1 MRISY
6 QQLYEEFLRVLTSR
20 NVPQDKAEA
29 CAHMFTETSLNGVY
43 SHGVNR
49 FPRFIQQL
57 DAGHI
62 VPDAE
67 PQKSCRWARS
77 SNGMPSVPSA
87 TSPRTV

>member
-6 QQLYEEFLRVLTSR
+6 QQLYEEFLRVLTGR

-29 CAHMFTETSLNGVY
+29 CARMFTETSLNGVY

-57 DAGHI
+57 DA
-62 VPDAE
+62 
-67 PQKSCRWARS
+67 
-77 SNGMPSVPSA
+77 
-87 TSPRTV
+87 